1 MNFIFIYIT
10 NPSRKKAKEIANHLI
25 KKRLIACAN
34 IFPIESLYRWEGKI
48 ANEKEYT
55 VIAKTRSS
63 NFNKVKKE
71 VENMHP
77 YKVPCIVKIPVSSN
91 NKFYRWLKDESSPS

>member
-10 NPSRKKAKEIANHLI
+10 NPGKKEAGKIANHLI

-34 IFPIESLYRWEGKI
+34 IFPIESLYWWEGKI
-48 ANEKEYT
+48 ANEKEYA

-63 NFNKVKKE
+63 NFNKVKKA
-71 VENMHP
+71 VEKIHP
-77 YKVPCIVKIPVSSN
+77 YKVPCIVKIPVTSN
-91 NKFYRWLKDESSPS
+91 NKFYRWVKNETKT